1 MKEKKYKVKIEN
13 GEIKL
18 PGEVDPS
25 NIKEGM
31 IIFFEE
37 EKTGYSSEEIKSLLE
52 MAGTI
57 KEPMPYKELTP
68 ELIDSTVYDE
78 Q

>member
-31 IIFFEE
+31 IIFF
-37 EKTGYSSEEIKSLLE
+37 
-52 MAGTI
+52 
-57 KEPMPYKELTP
+57 
-68 ELIDSTVYDE
+68 
-78 Q
+78 